1 MQEMIL
7 PVAKHLGI
15 NEDRVYA
22 NSLRF
27 HSDGAFAS
35 FDPQAWTA
43 ADGGNK
49 RVVQHIRQLHAA
61 GGKDALAL
69 TLVMIGDGA
78 TDLEARDDGSNS
90 GAADL

>member
-43 ADGGNK
+43 ADGGKK
-49 RVVQHIRQLHAA
+49 RVVQHIRQLQQLVHVQRVAA
-61 GGKDALAL
+61 VHVK
-69 TLVMIGDGA
+69 
-78 TDLEARDDGSNS
+78 
-90 GAADL
+90 

>member
-35 FDPQAWTA
+35 LDPQAWTA
-43 ADGGNK
+43 ADGGKK